1 MHYEGPGRGDLI
13 GPLPAMG
20 KVVPCEASTSSER
33 LGRVGLEA
41 TRFRASPPL

>member
-13 GPLPAMG
+13 GPLPAVG
-20 KVVPCEASTSSER
+20 KVAPCEASTSSER